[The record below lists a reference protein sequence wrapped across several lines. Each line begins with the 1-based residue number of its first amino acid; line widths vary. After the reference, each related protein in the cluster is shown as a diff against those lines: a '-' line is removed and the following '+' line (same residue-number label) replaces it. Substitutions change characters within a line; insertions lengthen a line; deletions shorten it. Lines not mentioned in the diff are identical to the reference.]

1 MPSRTSRAKRNVSRA
16 MPTALRRL
24 SLGLTPGERV
34 TPGETVT
41 PEDSVVLGD
50 RVAETRRPT
59 AETRRYPMIP
69 VTAPA
74 VSQNPLR
81 ITFQTSWWV
90 ARPGSSS
97 RLTTRPG
104 SVRGADRRRAHA
116 APPPTAN
123 PATPPPRAAAP

>member
-41 PEDSVVLGD
+41 PDDSVVLGD

-81 ITFQTSWWV
+81 ITF
-90 ARPGSSS
+90 RPPAGS
-97 RLTTRPG
+97 
-104 SVRGADRRRAHA
+104 RG
-116 APPPTAN
+116 
-123 PATPPPRAAAP
+123 RAAHRGLPGGPAACGGHGG